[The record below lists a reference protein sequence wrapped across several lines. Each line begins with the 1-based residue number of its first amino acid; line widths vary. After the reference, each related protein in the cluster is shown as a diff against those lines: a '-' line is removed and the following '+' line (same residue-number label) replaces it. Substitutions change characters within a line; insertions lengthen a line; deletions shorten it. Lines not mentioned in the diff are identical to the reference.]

1 MKLDIYSAGMTNP
14 IQLVP
19 PPTQAAGRSP
29 ARSLR
34 TILVILSLAGFMA
47 NLDVF
52 IVNVAF
58 DKIAVS
64 FPGSSIS
71 DVSWVLSA
79 YAIIFAALLVPFGRL
94 ADKFGRKRVFL
105 LGMGLFTAAS
115 VACGAAPGLW
125 WLVVF
130 RVLQAAGAAAL
141 TPTSLGLLLAAVP
154 GEKRLHYVRIWSAV
168 AAVAAAAGPVLG
180 GLLVTASWRWVFLVN
195 LPIGIFAI
203 VAAQRKVPDS
213 RDTSVTRMPDMIGA
227 ALLTVSIGSLA
238 LAIVKGG
245 DWGWGDGKTV
255 AGFVVAGLLLAAFL
269 WRAEHHPV
277 PVIDPGLYRV
287 RTFAAANFAM
297 VTFGLGMSAYLLITV
312 LWMQNVWHWPVIT
325 TGFALAPAPAMV
337 PIVTVLAQ
345 RLARK
350 IPASYLSAAGC
361 VVFAGGTILTLSL
374 IGPHGSNYAS
384 ELLPGHLLVGIGI
397 GLTLPTILSSATHE
411 LPQDRASTGSAVINM
426 ARQIGF
432 VLGVSV
438 LVAILGTPTTYHAAH
453 IAFVHGWW
461 TIAAVELAAAVACL
475 GIVKRRRQAT
485 QEQNRARNERN
496 AA

>member
-1 MKLDIYSAGMTNP
+1 MKLCTYSAGMINP
-14 IQLVP
+14 TRVEP
-19 PPTQAAGRSP
+19 PPTQAA
-29 ARSLR
+29 ARSGPPSLR
-34 TILVILSLAGFMA
+34 AVLVILSLAGFMA

-58 DKIAVS
+58 DKIAAS

-71 DVSWVLSA
+71 DASWVLSA

-105 LGMGLFTAAS
+105 LGMGLFTVAS

-154 GEKRLHYVRIWSAV
+154 AQKRLHYVRIWSAV

-195 LPIGIFAI
+195 LPIGVFAI

-213 RDTSVTRMPDMIGA
+213 RDANVTRMPDVVGA

-245 DWGWGDGKTV
+245 DWSWGNGKTV

-287 RTFAAANFAM
+287 RTFALANLAM

-374 IGPHGSNYAS
+374 IGPHGSDYAS

-397 GLTLPTILSSATHE
+397 GFTLPTILSSATHE
-411 LPQDRASTGSAVINM
+411 LPPDRASTGSAVINM

-438 LVAILGTPTTYHAAH
+438 LVAILGSPATYHAAH

-461 TIAAVELAAAVACL
+461 TIAAVELAAAAACL
-475 GIVKRRRQAT
+475 GIVRRRRPT
-485 QEQNRARNERN
+485 PQEQQHARTERN